1 MLRIQKFGNNL
12 GFLDSPSSYSG
23 KNTVPISIAIATENR
38 FNILRLRKLGK
49 GKPFGFHILIQEF
62 LSSVQ
67 VLILLL
73 MTEPL
78 VNLILGLCGLDNLQ
92 PVPGRSPGVLARND
106 VYTISIL

>member
-1 MLRIQKFGNNL
+1 MLRIQKFGNDL
-12 GFLDSPSSYSG
+12 GLFDSPSSYRG

-38 FNILRLRKLGK
+38 LNIFRLRKLGK
-49 GKPFGFHILIQEF
+49 GNPFGLHILIKKI
-62 LSSVQ
+62 LPPVQ
-67 VLILLL
+67 ILILLL